1 VICADPSAEMFPAV
15 AVKLTEVEP
24 EDTVTAVG
32 TINVATLLDRLTIA
46 PPVNAAFESVT
57 EQVEVPP
64 ESRLVGEQENE
75 LIVGLTSR
83 EIEVLEELPL

>member
-1 VICADPSAEMFPAV
+1 
-15 AVKLTEVEP
+15 
-24 EDTVTAVG
+24 VTAVG
-32 TINVATLLDRLTIA
+32 TVSTVTLLDRLIVA
-46 PPVNAAFESVT
+46 PPVNAAFERVT